1 MPKPL
6 TTALKLREMILSGQL
21 APGERVRE
29 THLAEQL
36 GISRQPVR
44 QAIPALAEEGL
55 LVPVGQRGYA
65 VRAFSAA
72 ESAQALRLRAV
83 LEGFAAREGAEKGL
97 SHNLLEQLHDCLK
110 IGDKLFSKPVLEP
123 EDELQYGEMNARF
136 HELLLDG
143 AVNPLLETLTQRCN
157 SVPFTSPS
165 VMAFHGVSRDKVFQL
180 LYDAHRQH
188 HAIVDALEKRQPD
201 RAEFLLREHALMQEQ
216 SMQLRPGAANT
227 ALAGGSAS

>member
-83 LEGFAAREGAEKGL
+83 LEGFAARECAEKGL
-97 SHNLLEQLHDCLK
+97 STSLLLQLRECLK
-110 IGDKLFSKPVLEP
+110 IGDTLFQKNVLGT
-123 EDELQYGEMNARF
+123 EDELQYGEVNARF
-136 HELLLDG
+136 HELLLEG
-143 AVNPLLETLTQRCN
+143 AANPLLETLTQRCN
-157 SVPFTSPS
+157 AVPFTSPS
-165 VMAFHGVSRDKVFQL
+165 AMAFHGVSRDKVFQL
-180 LYDAHRQH
+180 LSDAHRQH

-216 SMQLRPGAANT
+216 SMQLRPGATDAAT
-227 ALAGGSAS
+227 A